1 MIGIKIP
8 PLEGFLYRFDWPGRK
23 KGRRRGGDPVKSIAQ
38 KGKVMKREFLQSLRV
53 GDQPLPKEAVDAI
66 MAENGR
72 DIEAA
77 KVRPEELETLTQN
90 IRDWEEKYRLAQENH
105 QKEIQKIRFSHDLSA
120 AITKA
125 GGRNEKAISA
135 LLDIP
140 TLEAAEDSSALE
152 KALAG
157 VKKECPYLFRE
168 EATPP
173 AYARFTGASA
183 GDNHYPATLAGA
195 LREKFERMG

>member
-1 MIGIKIP
+1 
-8 PLEGFLYRFDWPGRK
+8 
-23 KGRRRGGDPVKSIAQ
+23 
-38 KGKVMKREFLQSLRV
+38 MKREFLQSLRV
-53 GDQPLPKEAVDAI
+53 GEEPLPKEVVDAI

-77 KVRPEELETLTQN
+77 KVRPEELEILSQTVK
-90 IRDWEEKYRLAQENH
+90 DWEDKYQKAQENH
-105 QKEIQKIRFSHDLSA
+105 EKELKSLRFSQSLTA

-140 TLEAAEDSSALE
+140 TLEAAEDSQALE
-152 KALAG
+152 KALSE

-173 AYARFTGASA
+173 SYARFTGASA

-195 LREKFERMG
+195 LREKFERND

>member
-1 MIGIKIP
+1 
-8 PLEGFLYRFDWPGRK
+8 
-23 KGRRRGGDPVKSIAQ
+23 
-38 KGKVMKREFLQSLRV
+38 MKREFLQSLRV
-53 GDQPLPKEAVDAI
+53 GEEPLPKEVVDAI

-77 KVRPEELETLTQN
+77 KVRPEELEILSQ
-90 IRDWEEKYRLAQENH
+90 RVKDWEDKYQKAQENH
-105 QKEIQKIRFSHDLSA
+105 EKELKSLRFSQSLTA

-140 TLEAAEDSSALE
+140 TLEAAEDSQALE
-152 KALAG
+152 KALSE

-183 GDNHYPATLAGA
+183 GDNHSPAPLAGA
-195 LREKFERMG
+195 LRENFERND